1 MHVRQR
7 QDFYLEASFVLFNK
21 RMTHQHRISN
31 IINSKTLISFFFGP
45 IIFALS
51 TKSLILL
58 QDYGK
63 PPPPPPPN
71 ATTLVPPPDAT
82 AKNNSFPS
90 LPIRTDFHEQKKR

>member
-1 MHVRQR
+1 
-7 QDFYLEASFVLFNK
+7 VLFNK
-21 RMTHQHRISN
+21 RMTHQRRIPN
-31 IINSKTLISFFFGP
+31 IINSKTLIFFFP

-71 ATTLVPPPDAT
+71 ATTPVPPPDAT